1 MDAFD
6 LDLDYSREKQQQRKQ
21 ARRDKARRQND
32 RMRKF
37 IQSHKSKTASATNT
51 SKNTAFAA
59 NTHTNTSNTIICER
73 DTKQKNQE
81 RSRHQQISLLDKL
94 DRQSRHLFR
103 ENQQLTLKL
112 QDKARQLL
120 ELKRQRNKWT
130 EKKKRPRTS
139 SHEQMRPSSPT
150 RKKLR
155 LMTDEQLRAELQ
167 RRSMRVSDG
176 DSRSSVCISDLFLT
190 CVLF

>member
-1 MDAFD
+1 MLHRQTDSASCFTDLVPLLERIDLSQLKRSVHSLINSMDAAS
-6 LDLDYSREKQQQRKQ
+6 L
-21 ARRDKARRQND
+21 
-32 RMRKF
+32 
-37 IQSHKSKTASATNT
+37 KTTY
-51 SKNTAFAA
+51 FVG